1 MDGVYYDAVGNLIG
15 IETDNEEKINYIVKH
30 YGQDQANKAVE
41 ELIELAEVLVKYY
54 NKDRVDMDSLY
65 EELADVEIML
75 AQVKILFGI
84 DQEELRE
91 MINRK
96 LNRTISRIKKL

>member
-1 MDGVYYDAVGNLIG
+1 MKGVYYDAVGNLIG
-15 IETDNEEKINYIVKH
+15 IETDNEEKVKYIVKH
-30 YGQDQANKAVE
+30 YGHDQANKAVE

-54 NKDRVDMDSLY
+54 NKDRVDMDALY

-91 MINRK
+91 MVNRK